1 MINGG
6 GTGVSI
12 YDKQTG
18 ALVQSFALTSLGGC
32 STGGGDPV
40 VLFDHAADRWFLS
53 EFGSGS
59 SLCVFIS
66 TTPDPTGTY
75 YSYQFSTPGFPDY
88 PKYAVWPDAYYAT
101 TNESTPAIYAL
112 DRAAMLSG
120 VAATSQR
127 FTAPSLSGFGF
138 QTLTPGD
145 WDGAAPPPTGAP
157 NYIMRHVDTEAHG
170 PSGFPAEDFLEVW
183 AFDVDWGTPGNSSF
197 TKLGDVSVAEFD
209 SDICGFF
216 AFSAIAMPGVAK
228 CSGSSLDPLREVVM
242 WRLQYRNFGSHETL
256 VGNLATDVTGADDA
270 GIRWFELRKSGAG
283 AWGLH
288 QEGTY
293 APDSESRWMG
303 AVAMDGT
310 GNIALGYNVSSSS
323 VFPSLRY
330 GGRLVSDALG
340 TMPEGEHVLVSGAG
354 TNGSN
359 RYGDYSAMSV
369 DPVDDCTFWFTGE
382 YNATSQWST
391 RIGAFK
397 FDACGTPDFT
407 LAADPLTQAACVG
420 SDVYYDVI
428 VGSVKDYNDPV
439 TLSASGQ
446 PAGTT
451 ASFSIN
457 PVTPPDVSSLTI
469 GNTGSA
475 SAGEYQIEIQGIAP
489 TSTHTTTVGL
499 ELASASP
506 SSTTLLTPG
515 DGAIN
520 VSLAPQYTWTPV
532 GGNAVE
538 YLIEVATDAGFTNVV
553 YSETVDE
560 ATVTSSVAL
569 ESLTQYFWR
578 VQSANPCG
586 SGPWSSTFSFITTD
600 VPPILLVDDDDNNPD
615 VRSLYTSALDA
626 LVGPGAYDIWD
637 TNNTD
642 NEPDASDL
650 APYDVVIWFSGDE
663 FSGFAGPSGSTE
675 SDLAVWL
682 DGGGCF
688 MISSQDY
695 HWDRGLTSFMENYLG
710 VDSAVND
717 QTQITATGMG
727 SIFSGLGPY
736 TLAYGALSNYSDII
750 NPDGTA
756 ELSFD
761 GNVGNLAVNKETDDY
776 KSTFWG
782 FPWEAIPTD
791 GDRQES
797 LQTFLSWCGTST
809 EPTVFVTP
817 SSIDESMLP
826 DDQEINDLSVYNVGG
841 GELQWI
847 IEESASGDCG
857 TISDI
862 SWLSLS
868 TTSGSTLAGTASEV
882 QVTFDSTGFG
892 PGTNSS
898 ALCISSND
906 SSTPLVTVPVSMT
919 VTSQFIFLPLLV
931 AH

>member
-1 MINGG
+1 MKYGRIALGSMMLFLVASILFIQTDKSTSSNVNSRRSADGSSSKPSFESAEVEVSEPVTPVLTGPARDLPLFSPEPTLDREINPRQNPYGLTDPDKRVIGGPDPLLEIQANASRPSDSGFGTPIFNFDGQGYTFVNPPDTVGDVGTDHYIQMINGG

-18 ALVQSFALTSLGGC
+18 TLVQSFALTSLGGC

-330 GGRLVSDALG
+330 AGRLVSDALG

-506 SSTTLLTPG
+506 SSTTLLTP
-515 DGAIN
+515 
-520 VSLAPQYTWTPV
+520 
-532 GGNAVE
+532 
-538 YLIEVATDAGFTNVV
+538 
-553 YSETVDE
+553 
-560 ATVTSSVAL
+560 
-569 ESLTQYFWR
+569 
-578 VQSANPCG
+578 
-586 SGPWSSTFSFITTD
+586 
-600 VPPILLVDDDDNNPD
+600 
-615 VRSLYTSALDA
+615 
-626 LVGPGAYDIWD
+626 
-637 TNNTD
+637 
-642 NEPDASDL
+642 
-650 APYDVVIWFSGDE
+650 
-663 FSGFAGPSGSTE
+663 
-675 SDLAVWL
+675 
-682 DGGGCF
+682 
-688 MISSQDY
+688 
-695 HWDRGLTSFMENYLG
+695 
-710 VDSAVND
+710 
-717 QTQITATGMG
+717 
-727 SIFSGLGPY
+727 
-736 TLAYGALSNYSDII
+736 
-750 NPDGTA
+750 
-756 ELSFD
+756 
-761 GNVGNLAVNKETDDY
+761 
-776 KSTFWG
+776 
-782 FPWEAIPTD
+782 
-791 GDRQES
+791 
-797 LQTFLSWCGTST
+797 
-809 EPTVFVTP
+809 
-817 SSIDESMLP
+817 
-826 DDQEINDLSVYNVGG
+826 
-841 GELQWI
+841 
-847 IEESASGDCG
+847 
-857 TISDI
+857 
-862 SWLSLS
+862 
-868 TTSGSTLAGTASEV
+868 
-882 QVTFDSTGFG
+882 
-892 PGTNSS
+892 
-898 ALCISSND
+898 
-906 SSTPLVTVPVSMT
+906 
-919 VTSQFIFLPLLV
+919 
-931 AH
+931 